1 MNINPENKNSRSGN
15 LLISDN
21 SPPAN
26 PIRYNGSPFVAS
38 GMESRQD
45 YFSDS
50 DSDALARV
58 ALGEGENS
66 QQLGGLN
73 LAANGV
79 IKGRASNLF
88 NVTEEEVENP
98 QYWIDL

>member
-1 MNINPENKNSRSGN
+1 MWRKKVKVVRTTT
-15 LLISDN
+15 
-21 SPPAN
+21 A
-26 PIRYNGSPFVAS
+26 
-38 GMESRQD
+38 MESQRN

-79 IKGRASNLF
+79 IKGRVSNLF
-88 NVTEEEVENP
+88 NVTEEQVENP
-98 QYWIDL
+98 LYWINW

>member
-1 MNINPENKNSRSGN
+1 MWRKKVKVVRTTT
-15 LLISDN
+15 
-21 SPPAN
+21 A
-26 PIRYNGSPFVAS
+26 
-38 GMESRQD
+38 MESQRD

-58 ALGEGENS
+58 AFGEGENS

-73 LAANGV
+73 LDANGV
-79 IKGRASNLF
+79 IKGRVSNLF
-88 NVTEEEVENP
+88 NVTEEQVENP

>member
-1 MNINPENKNSRSGN
+1 MKVVRTTT
-15 LLISDN
+15 
-21 SPPAN
+21 A
-26 PIRYNGSPFVAS
+26 
-38 GMESRQD
+38 MESQRD

-50 DSDALARV
+50 DSEALARV
-58 ALGEGENS
+58 AFGESENS

-73 LAANGV
+73 LDANGV

-88 NVTEEEVENP
+88 NVTEEQVENP

>member
-1 MNINPENKNSRSGN
+1 MKVVRTTT
-15 LLISDN
+15 
-21 SPPAN
+21 A
-26 PIRYNGSPFVAS
+26 
-38 GMESRQD
+38 MESQGD

-66 QQLGGLN
+66 QQFGGLN
-73 LAANGV
+73 LDANRV
-79 IKGRASNLF
+79 IKGTPSNLF
-88 NVTEEEVENP
+88 NVTEEQVKNP

>member
-1 MNINPENKNSRSGN
+1 MWRKKVKVVRTTT
-15 LLISDN
+15 
-21 SPPAN
+21 A
-26 PIRYNGSPFVAS
+26 
-38 GMESRQD
+38 MESQRD

-73 LAANGV
+73 FAANVV
-79 IKGRASNLF
+79 IKGRVSNLF
-88 NVTEEEVENP
+88 NVTEEQVENP

>member
-1 MNINPENKNSRSGN
+1 MWRKKVKVVRTTT
-15 LLISDN
+15 
-21 SPPAN
+21 A
-26 PIRYNGSPFVAS
+26 
-38 GMESRQD
+38 MESQRD

-58 ALGEGENS
+58 TLGEGENT
-66 QQLGGLN
+66 QQFGGLN
-73 LAANGV
+73 LDANEV

-88 NVTEEEVENP
+88 NVTEEQVENP

>member
-1 MNINPENKNSRSGN
+1 MWRKKVKVVRTTT
-15 LLISDN
+15 
-21 SPPAN
+21 A
-26 PIRYNGSPFVAS
+26 
-38 GMESRQD
+38 MESQRD

-58 ALGEGENS
+58 AFAEGENS
-66 QQLGGLN
+66 QQLGGLSID
-73 LAANGV
+73 ANGV

-98 QYWIDL
+98 QYWIGSISNM

>member
-1 MNINPENKNSRSGN
+1 MKLKI
-15 LLISDN
+15 
-21 SPPAN
+21 
-26 PIRYNGSPFVAS
+26 PIWRKQVKVVRTTTAR
-38 GMESRQD
+38 ESQPN
-45 YFSDS
+45 YLSDS

-88 NVTEEEVENP
+88 NVTEEQVENP